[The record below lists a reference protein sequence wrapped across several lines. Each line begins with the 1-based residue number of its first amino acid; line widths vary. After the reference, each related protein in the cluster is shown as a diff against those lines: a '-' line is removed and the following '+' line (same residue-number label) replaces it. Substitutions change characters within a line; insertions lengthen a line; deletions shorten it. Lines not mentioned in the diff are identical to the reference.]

1 MKFENI
7 KLSKCID
14 ATDCY
19 AAIDSIERDNANYTC
34 SAGQWLSGA
43 VNVNEY
49 IKVAAKAKIKAL
61 DARADSLG
69 EW

>member
-1 MKFENI
+1 MRHENI
-7 KLSKCID
+7 KLSKCIN

-19 AAIDSIERDNANYTC
+19 DAIDSIESDSANYTC
-34 SAGQWLSGA
+34 SAGQWLRGA
-43 VNVNEY
+43 INVNEY

-61 DARADSLG
+61 DVRADSLG